1 MATYPSEVTNAA
13 LILVSCGSQ
22 AEARS
27 MARGLV
33 EDQLAAGV
41 QMLPISSVYTWKGEI
56 VEEDEWLLVIKT
68 RPGLYAD
75 IEAFVVDHRSYEVP
89 QVIMVPLTEG
99 HGPYLDWIGENTG

>member
-1 MATYPSEVTNAA
+1 MATYPPNVTNAA

-27 MARGLV
+27 IAWGLV
-33 EDQLAAGV
+33 EKRLAAGV
-41 QMLPISSVYTWKGEI
+41 QMLPISSVYTWKDEI
-56 VEEDEWLLVIKT
+56 VEDDEWLLVIKT
-68 RPGLYAD
+68 SAQRYREV
-75 IEAFVVDHRSYEVP
+75 EAAVLAEHSYEVP